1 MHNFPGN
8 VKFNFS
14 QLLTFIFTAKF
25 IANMNKIFTAVF
37 LILTGLESV
46 AQQEADT
53 TSILQKIYTLGEVNI
68 SATTDKSTIDAAEM
82 QKYNAKDVSS
92 ALRTLPSLVISENG
106 SRNESTIYLRGF
118 DIRSVPVYMDGIPVY
133 VPYDGYVDL
142 ARFTTSD
149 VSKIDVAKGF
159 SSMTYGA
166 NTIGGA
172 INLVGMKPTQRLEL
186 SAKIGAMSGK
196 GYETRI
202 NLGSN
207 FGKVYIQTGLSLL
220 QKQYIPL
227 SANFDTTALEA
238 DHHRDNSYQKDIK
251 GSVKIGY
258 TPNATDEFSINYQYS
273 HGSKGNP
280 VYLGT
285 DKNTKVRYWQWPYWN
300 KQSLYYISRIKIGK
314 KSDLKARAYYDQF
327 KNEISSFDNNTY
339 TTQNKP
345 SSFNSLYNDYTLGG
359 NLEYG
364 SDWNDQNRLKVSLHV
379 KNDNHSEHN
388 EGEPV
393 RHFADNTSSLGI
405 EDVYKAG
412 SKLSFIPGMSYNL
425 RKSLRAEDYNSTDS
439 TISNYPKN
447 QNTAF
452 NAQLATYYK
461 ISNAVNL
468 NFNIAF
474 KSRFATMKDRYSYR
488 MGTAIPNPDLQSE
501 TALNLELG
509 STIEIADKLN
519 FRPEFFYS
527 HLFNTIQMVSNV
539 EGDLSQMQNTGESVF
554 KGIDLSL
561 VCKPVTVLDIYAAYS
576 YIQRKNISN
585 PDILFTDVPDHK
597 LFASIEYGIA
607 QKMFLT
613 LSGEYDSWRNN
624 ASDGTRVSPGFFVMN
639 FQISYHFKNFITAEA
654 GINNI
659 FDRNYTIQEGYP
671 EAGRNIYA
679 SLYFN
684 LQKKQ

>member
-1 MHNFPGN
+1 MN
-8 VKFNFS
+8 KNFS
-14 QLLTFIFTAKF
+14 VSLF
-25 IANMNKIFTAVF
+25 M
-37 LILTGLESV
+37 LISINCFSQSAT
-46 AQQEADT
+46 DT
-53 TSILQKIYTLGEVNI
+53 TSFLQKFYTLGEVNI
-68 SATTDKSTIDAAEM
+68 SATADKSTVNAADM

-92 ALRTLPSLVISENG
+92 ALRTLPSLVISANG

-149 VSKIDVAKGF
+149 ISKIDVAKGF

-172 INLVGMKPTQRLEL
+172 INLIGMKPTQRLEL
-186 SAKIGAMSGK
+186 RAKIGAMSGN
-196 GYETRI
+196 GYETNI

-207 FGKVYIQTGLSLL
+207 LGKVYIQTGFSFL

-227 SANFDTTALEA
+227 SANFDTTALEK

-251 GSVKIGY
+251 GSFKFGY
-258 TPNATDEFSINYQYS
+258 TPNATDEYSINYQYS

-285 DKNTKVRYWQWPYWN
+285 DKNTRVRYWQWPYWD
-300 KQSLYYISRIKIGK
+300 KQSLYYISRTRIGE

-327 KNEISSFDNNTY
+327 KNELSSFDNNSY
-339 TTQNKP
+339 STQNKP
-345 SSFNSLYNDYTLGG
+345 SSFNSLYNDHTLGG
-359 NLEYG
+359 NLEFG
-364 SDWNDQNRLKVSLHV
+364 SNWNDQNRLKVSLHA

-393 RHFADNTSSLGI
+393 RHFADNTFSLGI
-405 EDVYKAG
+405 EDNYNAG
-412 SKLSFIPGMSYNL
+412 SKLSFIPGMSFNL

-447 QNTAF
+447 QNNAF

-461 ISNAVNL
+461 ISNAMNVS
-468 NFNIAF
+468 FNIAY

-488 MGTAIPNPDLQSE
+488 NGSAIPNPDLQSE
-501 TALNLELG
+501 TALNLELA
-509 STIEIADKLN
+509 STIEVADKLN
-519 FRPEFFYS
+519 FRPELFYS
-527 HLFNTIQMVSNV
+527 HLYNTIQMVSNV
-539 EGDLSQMQNTGESVF
+539 QGDLSQMQNTGESIF
-554 KGIDLSL
+554 KGIDLGI
-561 VCKPVTVLDIYAAYS
+561 VYQPVTVINLYAAYS

-585 PDILFTDVPDHK
+585 PDILFTDVPNNK
-597 LFASIEYGIA
+597 LFASVEYSIA
-607 QKMFLT
+607 KRMFLT
-613 LSGEYDSWRNN
+613 LSGEYDSKRYN

-639 FQISYHFKNFITAEA
+639 FQASYQFKDFITAEA
-654 GINNI
+654 GINNLL
-659 FDRNYTIQEGYP
+659 DRNYTIQEGYP
-671 EAGRNIYA
+671 EAGRNFYAAIYF
-679 SLYFN
+679 S
-684 LQKKQ
+684 LQKRRE